1 MIKSTI
7 KYISIYLG
15 IYIFVLLIQ
24 AFITFL
30 ALCNGELYMCV
41 YKHSTAITTIQ
52 TLSYVLAPLTVILG
66 LHTWRKQH
74 TVTVNHDL
82 LKLAL
87 QSLENL
93 IMNYEYSYDV
103 YISYRK
109 ALVETYPDVL
119 ELSKIAPEFHEVQ
132 KLLQNKRWQYVDD
145 ITKFKLQIPIIQLF
159 IKDNNIN
166 ELMEKDKEYCQIIDD
181 ILNTVRKDNASLYK
195 QKSQNLAEKYKEL
208 RKEYFKLRN
217 IILKNLYIE

>member
-7 KYISIYLG
+7 IFISIYLG

-30 ALCNGELYMCV
+30 SLCNGELYMCV

-52 TLSYVLAPLTVILG
+52 TLSYVLAPLIVILG
-66 LHTWRKQH
+66 LNTWRKQH

-93 IMNYEYSYDV
+93 IMHYDYTYDV

-109 ALVETYPDVL
+109 ALVEIYPDVL
-119 ELSKIAPEFHEVQ
+119 ELSRIAPEFPEVQ

-145 ITKFKLQIPIIQLF
+145 ITKFKLQIPIIKLF
-159 IKDNNIN
+159 IKDNNIY
-166 ELMEKDKEYCQIIDD
+166 EMMEKDKEYCQIIDE
-181 ILNTVRKDNASLYK
+181 ILNTVRKNDAVLYK
-195 QKSQNLAEKYKEL
+195 QKSQKLNEKYKEL
-208 RKEYFKLRN
+208 NKEYSKLRD